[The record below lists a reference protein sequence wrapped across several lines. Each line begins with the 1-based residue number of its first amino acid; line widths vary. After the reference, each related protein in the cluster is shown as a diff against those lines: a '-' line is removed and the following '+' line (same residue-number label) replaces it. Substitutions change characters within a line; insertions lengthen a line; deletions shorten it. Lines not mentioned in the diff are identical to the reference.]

1 MWPSSDLSSFGFHI
15 GILLSLV
22 FGAGLYMIYSAPY
35 ILSEAAFEFI
45 LSAGLIKSMRKIDD
59 AEWQGSILRTTWM
72 PFVVVLLLAVVAAVV
87 IHSQY
92 PEAHK
97 LWEIF
102 GRQY

>member
-1 MWPSSDLSSFGFHI
+1 
-15 GILLSLV
+15 
-22 FGAGLYMIYSAPY
+22 MIYSAPY

-45 LSAGLIKSMRKIDD
+45 LSAGLIKSMKKIDD
-59 AEWQGSILRTTWM
+59 VEWKGSILRTTWM
-72 PFVVVLLLAVVAAVV
+72 PFVVVLLITLIAAAV

-102 GRQY
+102 RK